1 MPLLIFS
8 LNLQVIVFLFFIGLL
23 LCTIFLGGTDYVQA
37 KVCTKYQCKT
47 PTISDPNLKI
57 ELVYQAND
65 TQGNYKVNASQ
76 EVNLLSPVTKMAF
89 LGNNDIL
96 LLNKN
101 DGKVLRIVN
110 KSLVSQPLIDLSVA
124 NKWERG
130 LLGIATSRNH
140 ENVHVYLYYTQSKA
154 GDGGDVCHTIFCA
167 KPKEP
172 IQNKLYRYDLI
183 NNKLVNP
190 KLLFSGPK
198 SNIASH
204 IGGALEVGPDN
215 NVYLII
221 GDFHGY
227 QNKTTTLVQN
237 YKNGSFPDGRAGIL
251 RFTQDGKAVEGGI
264 LGKKYPLNLYY
275 AYGIR
280 NGYGLAF
287 DPVSGKLWDTEN
299 GPDRGDEINLVDPG
313 FNSGWNRIQ
322 GIPKDQGVSISNKAA
337 LAPPKNLEDFGGK
350 GKYSA
355 PEFVWNST
363 TAAPTGI
370 RFLNPNSLG
379 KNYENDLFVASFDD
393 GVIYH
398 FDLNENR
405 TALKL
410 DRSNDIIA
418 EDQDPKH
425 LIFAQGLGK
434 ITDMQVGPDGDL
446 YVLSRY
452 FDKPTIFKISQI
464 T

>member
-1 MPLLIFS
+1 M
-8 LNLQVIVFLFFIGLL
+8 
-23 LCTIFLGGTDYVQA
+23 
-37 KVCTKYQCKT
+37 
-47 PTISDPNLKI
+47 

-65 TQGNYKVNASQ
+65 TQGNYKLKASQ
-76 EVNLLSPVTKMAF
+76 TVNLLSPVTKMAF

-101 DGKVLRIVN
+101 DGKVIRIVN
-110 KSLVSQPLIDLSVA
+110 KTLVSQPLIDLSVA

-130 LLGIATSRNH
+130 LLGIAVSKNQ
-140 ENVHVYLYYTQSKA
+140 EKVHVFLYYTESKL
-154 GDGGDVCHTIFCA
+154 GDGGDVCPTIFCA
-167 KPKEP
+167 KPKEL

-204 IGGALEVGPDN
+204 IGGALEIGPDN

-221 GDFHGY
+221 GDYHGY

-251 RFTQDGKAVEGGI
+251 RFTQDGKAVGDGI

-280 NGYGLAF
+280 NGYGLDF

-322 GIPKDQGVSISNKAA
+322 GIPKDQGVSISNK
-337 LAPPKNLEDFGGK
+337 PPKNLEDFGGK

-355 PEFVWNST
+355 PELVWDST

-370 RFLNPNSLG
+370 RFLNSTSLG
-379 KNYENDLFVASFDD
+379 KNYENDLFVGSFDD

-405 TALKL
+405 KALKL
-410 DRSNDIIA
+410 DRSNDTLA

-446 YVLSRY
+446 YVLSIY
-452 FDKPTIFKISQI
+452 FNKGTIFKISQI

>member
-1 MPLLIFS
+1 VLIL
-8 LNLQVIVFLFFIGLL
+8 LNLNLNLNGLVFLFFVGLL
-23 LCTIFLGGTDYVQA
+23 LCTIFINGTNYAQA

-47 PTISDPNLKI
+47 PTISDPNLKV

-65 TQGNYKVNASQ
+65 TQGNYKLKASQ
-76 EVNLLSPVTKMAF
+76 TVNQLSPVTKMAF

-96 LLNKN
+96 MLNKN
-101 DGKVLRIVN
+101 DGKVIRIVN

-130 LLGIATSRNH
+130 LLGIATSRIQ
-140 ENVHVYLYYTQSKA
+140 EKVHVFLYYTESKL
-154 GDGGDVCHTIFCA
+154 GDGGDVCPTIFCA

-204 IGGALEVGPDN
+204 IGGALEIGPDN

-227 QNKTTTLVQN
+227 QNKVTMLVQN

-251 RFTQDGKAVEGGI
+251 RFTQDGKAVGEGI

-280 NGYGLAF
+280 NGYGLDF

-299 GPDRGDEINLVDPG
+299 GPDRGDEINLVNPG

-322 GIPKDQGVSISNKAA
+322 GIPKDQGVSISNK
-337 LAPPKNLEDFGGK
+337 PPKNLEDFGGK
-350 GKYSA
+350 GKYSS
-355 PEFVWNST
+355 PELVWNST

-370 RFLNPNSLG
+370 RFLNSKSLG
-379 KNYENDLFVASFDD
+379 NNYENDLFVASFDD

-398 FDLNENR
+398 FDLNESR

-410 DRSNDIIA
+410 GSSDSTIA
-418 EDQDPKH
+418 EDKDPKH

-434 ITDMQVGPDGDL
+434 ITDLQVGPDGDL
-446 YVLSRY
+446 YVLSIY
-452 FDKPTIFKISQI
+452 FDKGTIFKISQI

>member
-1 MPLLIFS
+1 MLILIN
-8 LNLQVIVFLFFIGLL
+8 LNLNLNGLVFLFFIGLL
-23 LCTIFLGGTDYVQA
+23 LCTIFIIGTNYAQA
-37 KVCTKYQCKT
+37 KLCTKYQCKT
-47 PTISDPNLKI
+47 PTISDPDLKV
-57 ELVYQAND
+57 ELVYQASD
-65 TQGNYKVNASQ
+65 TEGNYKLKASQ
-76 EVNLLSPVTKMAF
+76 TVNLLSPVTKMAF

-96 LLNKN
+96 MLNKN
-101 DGKVLRIVN
+101 DGKVIRIVN
-110 KSLVSQPLIDLSVA
+110 KTLVSQPLIDLSVA

-130 LLGIATSRNH
+130 LLGIAISKNQEKAR
-140 ENVHVYLYYTQSKA
+140 VFLYFTESKL
-154 GDGGDVCHTIFCA
+154 GDGDDVCPTINCA

-204 IGGALEVGPDN
+204 IGGALEIGPNN

-227 QNKTTTLVQN
+227 QNKITTLVQN

-251 RFTQDGKAVEGGI
+251 RFTQDGKAIGDGV

-280 NGYGLAF
+280 NGYGLDF

-299 GPDRGDEINLVDPG
+299 GPDRGDEINLVNPG

-322 GIPKDQGVSISNKAA
+322 GIPKDQGVSISNE
-337 LAPPKNLEDFGGK
+337 PPKNLEDFGGK

-363 TAAPTGI
+363 TAAPTAL
-370 RFLNPNSLG
+370 RFLNSNSLG
-379 KNYENDLFVASFDD
+379 KSYENDLFVASFDD

-410 DRSNDIIA
+410 DSSDSTIA

-452 FDKPTIFKISQI
+452 FDKGTIFKISQI

>member
-1 MPLLIFS
+1 MLILIN
-8 LNLQVIVFLFFIGLL
+8 LNLNLNGPVFLFLMGFL
-23 LCTIFLGGTDYVQA
+23 LCTIFIYGTNYAQA
-37 KVCTKYQCKT
+37 ELCTKKQCKT
-47 PTISDPNLKI
+47 PSVNDPSLKLEI
-57 ELVYQAND
+57 VYQANE
-65 TQGNYKVNASQ
+65 TQDYKYKGSNN
-76 EVNLLSPVTKMAF
+76 VNLLSPVTKMAF

-96 LLNKN
+96 MLNKN
-101 DGKVLRIVN
+101 DGKVVRIVN
-110 KSLVSQPLIDLSVA
+110 KTLVSQPLIDLDVA

-130 LLGIATSRNH
+130 LLGIAISRNH
-140 ENVHVYLYYTQSKA
+140 EKVHVFLYYTESKA
-154 GDGGDVCHTIFCA
+154 SDGSDMCPTIFCA

-172 IQNKLYRYDLI
+172 IQNKLYRYDMI

-190 KLLFSGPK
+190 KILFAGPK

-204 IGGALEVGPDN
+204 IGGALEIGPDN
-215 NVYLII
+215 NLYLII

-227 QNKTTTLVQN
+227 QNNITTLAQN

-251 RFTQDGKAVEGGI
+251 RFTQDGKAVGEGI

-280 NGYGLAF
+280 NGYGLDF

-299 GPDRGDEINLVDPG
+299 GPDRADEINLVNPG

-322 GIPKDQGVSISNKAA
+322 GIPKDQSVSKSDKGA
-337 LAPPKNLEDFGGK
+337 LTPPKNLEDFGGK

-363 TAAPTGI
+363 TAAPTGV
-370 RFLNPNSLG
+370 RFLNSNSLG
-379 KNYENDLFVASFDD
+379 KNYENDLFVASFNN

-398 FDLNENR
+398 FDLDQNR
-405 TALKL
+405 KALKL
-410 DRSNDIIA
+410 ERSNSILA
-418 EDQDPKH
+418 EDQNPKH
-425 LIFAQGLGK
+425 LIFAQGLGH

-452 FDKPTIFKISQI
+452 FNKGTIFKISQI